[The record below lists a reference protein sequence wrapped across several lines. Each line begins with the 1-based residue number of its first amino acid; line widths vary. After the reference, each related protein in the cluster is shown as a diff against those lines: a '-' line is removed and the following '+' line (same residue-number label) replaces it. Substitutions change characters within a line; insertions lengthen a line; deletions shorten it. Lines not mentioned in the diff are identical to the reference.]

1 MSKFYDTNCL
11 IDYIEDII
19 KENEHFYISS
29 ITLNELEHIKSS
41 AKADDSLKRKA
52 RKAVRLLTE
61 NMGLYTVITYSSEIA
76 KYDDAP
82 PSQYGE
88 DNNDAKILRTVVYAS
103 DMYEYVTFV
112 TSDLLCYLLAKN
124 IEGIGVEFPQ
134 FSNKSDYTGYKI
146 LKPTEEELSALVEEV
161 ERNGCIENKYN
172 LLINQYVIIEYNEEY
187 PYVFKC
193 TGDKCIGVDR
203 ITFKSTMFD
212 KVTPKKDDVFQR
224 IAMDSLQ
231 NNQFTVLRGPAGSG
245 KSYLALGYLFS
256 LLEKGKI
263 DKIIIFCNTCA
274 TRDSCKLGFYPG
286 TKDDKLLDSQMGHF
300 LTGKLGDI
308 SAVERLISE
317 GKLELVPT
325 ADCRGMDTS
334 GKNAGIYFTEAQ
346 NTTVDMMKLIL
357 QRIGEDSVCIFEG
370 DDKAQTDM
378 SIYEGDN
385 NGLSRISEVFRGES
399 YYGEVTLQNCYRSA
413 IAKRAE
419 LM

>member
-41 AKADDSLKRKA
+41 AKADDTLKRKA

-88 DNNDAKILRTVVYAS
+88 DNNDAKILRTVVYTS
-103 DMYEYVTFV
+103 DVYEYVTFV

-134 FSNKSDYTGYKI
+134 FSNKSEYTGYKI
-146 LKPTEEELSALVEEV
+146 LKPTEEELSALVEEI

-172 LLINQYVIIEYNEEY
+172 LLVNQYVIIEYNEEY

-274 TRDSCKLGFYPG
+274 TRDSCKLG
-286 TKDDKLLDSQMGHF
+286 LIMG
-300 LTGKLGDI
+300 
-308 SAVERLISE
+308 
-317 GKLELVPT
+317 
-325 ADCRGMDTS
+325 
-334 GKNAGIYFTEAQ
+334 
-346 NTTVDMMKLIL
+346 
-357 QRIGEDSVCIFEG
+357 
-370 DDKAQTDM
+370 
-378 SIYEGDN
+378 
-385 NGLSRISEVFRGES
+385 
-399 YYGEVTLQNCYRSA
+399 
-413 IAKRAE
+413 
-419 LM
+419 